1 MTNMEMV
8 AVDQWATVAPRDGV
22 EHAETY
28 KGWDHEGH
36 YQAFRDFV
44 AKHYPERVRII
55 RGDSADSAQFV
66 EDGSLDF
73 VFIDADHTY
82 EGCLRDIHA
91 WTPKVRSGGM
101 VSGHDLH
108 WRTVAQAVRDTGGG
122 MALPD
127 NVWMRLQ
134 P

>member
-1 MTNMEMV
+1 MTDMEMI
-8 AVDQWATVAPRDGV
+8 AVDQWAPVAPREGV
-22 EHAETY
+22 DNAETY
-28 KGWDHEGH
+28 KNWDHDGH
-36 YQAFRDFV
+36 YETFRDFV
-44 AKHYPERVRII
+44 AKHYSERVRII
-55 RGDSADSAQFV
+55 RGDSADSAKFV

-108 WRTVAQAVRDTGGG
+108 WKTVAQAVRDTGGG

-127 NVWMRLQ
+127 HVWVRFC